1 MTKVRV
7 RPAYRRNKV
16 LETRTLGALRPLLRR
31 YALLFLLISFS
42 TVSFIYFSALYQSYN
57 RRELLLYFPLHYAS
71 VYEFPSYMESLGNH
85 VMSVKGETVDV
96 LIVLYYFGSAEA
108 SQLVV
113 IEQCISKI
121 KQFKSVDQV
130 CRQRDLTLK

>member
-7 RPAYRRNKV
+7 RSAYRRNKV

-42 TVSFIYFSALYQSYN
+42 IVSFIYFSALYQSHN
-57 RRELLLYFPLHYAS
+57 KRELLLYFPLHYAS

-85 VMSVKGETVDV
+85 VMSVKEETVDV
-96 LIVLYYFGSAEA
+96 LIVLYYFVSAEA

-130 CRQRDLTLK
+130 CRQTI